1 MSAII
6 PPLRSSGS
14 SRSEVPA
21 TPSVLLVKRI
31 SWPAVAA
38 GTVIALAIEVLLAM
52 LGTGVGA
59 SAVDPL
65 AVGESPSAA
74 AFGMGAGIWWAVSS
88 LIAVFSG
95 AWVSGR
101 LSGMQ
106 RAADGGLHGVLTWAV
121 AMLAT
126 LYLIGSAASSVLS
139 GAAGVLGTAATAG
152 ATVGAAAVPKLAD
165 AASDQLRTA
174 GISIDSIKQDAMK
187 LLSQT
192 GKPALQP
199 GALEKQAATA
209 TTSTTANSTDSSTD
223 TSTDTST
230 EKGEQDYAAL
240 ISKLLAGGKD
250 AATQIDRD
258 AVINIVMA
266 RAVISRE
273 EATQRVQAWE
283 NAANTVR
290 EKTAQTAEEAKQKAR
305 EVGDATARG
314 VSRAMLLAF
323 AVFAIGALIAWWG
336 GSMGQRRSVVAE

>member
-1 MSAII
+1 MSSTLIRRLLLA
-6 PPLRSSGS
+6 
-14 SRSEVPA
+14 
-21 TPSVLLVKRI
+21 LLVI
-31 SWPAVAA
+31 
-38 GTVIALAIEVLLAM
+38 GLL
-52 LGTGVGA
+52 
-59 SAVDPL
+59 
-65 AVGESPSAA
+65 
-74 AFGMGAGIWWAVSS
+74 GAGIWWAVSS

-95 AWVSGR
+95 AWVAGR

-106 RAADGGLHGVLTWAV
+106 RAADGGLHGILTWAV

-126 LYLIGSAASSVLS
+126 LYLIGSAASSVMS
-139 GAAGVLGTAATAG
+139 GAAGVLGTAATAS
-152 ATVGAAAVPKLAD
+152 ATLGAAAVPKLAD

-174 GISIDSIKQDAMK
+174 GISMDSIKQDAMK

-209 TTSTTANSTDSSTD
+209 TTSTTANSTDTSTV
-223 TSTDTST
+223 TSTD
-230 EKGEQDYAAL
+230 KGEQDYAAL
-240 ISKLLAGGKD
+240 IAKLLAGGKD

-336 GSMGQRRSVVAE
+336 GSMGQRRSVVVE